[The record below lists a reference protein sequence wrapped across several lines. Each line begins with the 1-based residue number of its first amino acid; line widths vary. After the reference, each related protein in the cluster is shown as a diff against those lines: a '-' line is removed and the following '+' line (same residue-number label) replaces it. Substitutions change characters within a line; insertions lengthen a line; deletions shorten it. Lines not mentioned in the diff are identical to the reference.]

1 MQILGWKTLP
11 LGTARRL
18 IMPQFTMSTPNIQ
31 RPVWFF
37 LVTVRVTGT
46 TKHPRTA
53 GSEATVQTFVPGRK
67 LEDALTLLDAYLPT
81 QELERIDTLRAIRYE
96 PEDDDVELP
105 GEFFR
110 RPLERAAATNECEL
124 GVFFVSEDTATR
136 RDAD

>member
-1 MQILGWKTLP
+1 

-18 IMPQFTMSTPNIQ
+18 IVPQFTMSTPTIQ

-46 TKHPRTA
+46 TKHPWTA

-67 LEDALTLLDAYLPT
+67 LEDALILLDAYLPT
-81 QELERIDTLRAIRYE
+81 QELERIDTLRAVRYE
-96 PEDDDVELP
+96 PEDDDVEVP

-110 RPLERAAATNECEL
+110 RPLERAAATNECVL
-124 GVFFVSEDTATR
+124 GVFFVSDDTATR

>member
-1 MQILGWKTLP
+1 M
-11 LGTARRL
+11 GTARRL
-18 IMPQFTMSTPNIQ
+18 IVPQFTMSSPTIQ

-46 TKHPRTA
+46 TKHRWTA

-67 LEDALTLLDAYLPT
+67 LEDALILLDAYLPT
-81 QELERIDTLRAIRYE
+81 QELERIDTLRAVRYE
-96 PEDDDVELP
+96 REDDDVEVP

-110 RPLERAAATNECEL
+110 RPLERAAATNECVL

>member
-1 MQILGWKTLP
+1 
-11 LGTARRL
+11 
-18 IMPQFTMSTPNIQ
+18 MSSPTIQ

-46 TKHPRTA
+46 TKHRWTA

-67 LEDALTLLDAYLPT
+67 LEDALILLDAYLPT
-81 QELERIDTLRAIRYE
+81 QELERIDTLRAVRYE
-96 PEDDDVELP
+96 PEDDDVEVP

-110 RPLERAAATNECEL
+110 RPLERAAATNECVL
-124 GVFFVSEDTATR
+124 GVFFVSDDTATR